1 MPDREDYVSS
11 DIDPDD
17 FQQLITHFVAKM
29 GFEVESLKR
38 TREGTIDVVAKSANP
53 LGGSVLSLIR
63 AQSTPETIRETD
75 IQKLY
80 DDMRKMDAVRAAY
93 ITTSEF
99 SDESQQYSQGK
110 PISLVNKYRLFESIS
125 MSGVEVED
133 EFAELLDKYGLAER
147 YYQKEKHAYAIGMS
161 QSEAEESFEERAKS
175 LKHPYLK
182 PKDRVIRVSG
192 RYSPV
197 GVFHVTDIAAERIHR
212 AEKEG
217 VVLHDEEWVSIDL
230 YTGELYYIEKGQP
243 PKKGFM
249 SRSSGP
255 PQNKLRRSTIIEDIL
270 LLPPESKAHLIDLL
284 EHGDLPHEHLT
295 GKHLSIL
302 EKRGVV
308 HVYNLADKRS
318 TSTAEDIVGFF
329 VSIMLMFIDEILDF
343 FGNMGESS
351 TPAQK
356 EEPTGEKKLGV
367 GARVKMPH
375 DKGGLYN
382 LREYLVVEEGLA
394 EDFEVD
400 QTRYRSKDIE
410 RILKSIL
417 GGDVTH
423 KGVIYM
429 PYYEGKYLNKEQMR
443 VIKREALYAP
453 EIKQLPP
460 GEPAEGEPKRRQS
473 YHPPSRGTLV
483 TEGGT
488 RRSSIIE

>member
-17 FQQLITHFVAKM
+17 FQRLISHFVAKM

-38 TREGTIDVVAKSANP
+38 TREGTIDVVATSGNP

-63 AQSTPETIRETD
+63 ARSTTESIRETD

-99 SDESQQYSQGK
+99 SDESQQYAQGK

-133 EFAELLDKYGLAER
+133 EFADLLDKYGLAER
-147 YYQKEKHAYAIGMS
+147 YYQKERHAYAIGMT
-161 QSEAEESFEERAKS
+161 QIDAEKNFEERAKS

-182 PKDRVIRVSG
+182 PKDRIIRVAG

-197 GVFHVTDIAAERIHR
+197 GVFHVTDIAADRIRR
-212 AEKEG
+212 AETEG
-217 VVLHDEEWVSIDL
+217 VVLHDEEWISIDL

-308 HVYNLADKRS
+308 RIYNLDEKRS
-318 TSTAEDIVGFF
+318 TNAAEDIIGFF

-343 FGNMGESS
+343 FGSMGE
-351 TPAQK
+351 TGNGTQK
-356 EEPTGEKKLGV
+356 EEKKEDKKLGV
-367 GARVKMPH
+367 GAKVTMPH
-375 DKGGLYN
+375 DEGGLYN

-394 EDFEVD
+394 EDFDVD

-410 RILKSIL
+410 RILKSIF
-417 GGDVTH
+417 GGDVTY

-460 GEPAEGEPKRRQS
+460 DEKPGTGPSRRQT
-473 YHPPSRGTLV
+473 YTPPRKRTLV